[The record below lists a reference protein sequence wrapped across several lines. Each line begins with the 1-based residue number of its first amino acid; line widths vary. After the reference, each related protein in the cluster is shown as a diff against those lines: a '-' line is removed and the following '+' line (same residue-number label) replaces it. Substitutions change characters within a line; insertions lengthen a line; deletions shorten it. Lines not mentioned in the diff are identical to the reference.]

1 MSHGVKGDLLKKTG
15 ILSDYDAADY
25 LRITLILGLMGAF
38 FWAIRGTRG
47 FGGESGGTLAG
58 LGWASL
64 WLAFSHLRRDG
75 ARRPYGSEWML
86 PAIVLGVA
94 TGGLTGYGV
103 YISWLNG
110 VYQMNGNDVAR
121 GIAPWT
127 GYVMLFI
134 CGIHWGGVTG
144 SFMAWAGPAKPVNWR
159 VWVARILA
167 GAGGGAVAA
176 MLVGWL
182 PSVFLPFY
190 NEGYYQIDT
199 YATSARAMR
208 SASTIAQHVG
218 LFLGFLSVELARRDW
233 RAVKVMLVMA
243 FGFAIPFAVGGY
255 WHTLRGAG
263 PDIDWWKN
271 WEMTI
276 GLGGGLAFGLA
287 FYLFNR
293 PTGSPRR
300 PARRLDRIVVVGPV
314 LWLALGTIVLGAYDG
329 FMRLHGFGAS
339 AALKRTTVFW
349 IYQSAAGCAF
359 AYWAYRAPVAA
370 AAARRESDRPPL
382 PIVSLAAILAIV
394 VLAGFAVSIP
404 DPRRLADTVLLAL
417 YALYVASSAIL
428 FVTIIVR
435 RRASLTCSDEVS

>member
-1 MSHGVKGDLLKKTG
+1 MRGHLLKETG
-15 ILSDYDAADY
+15 ILPDYDAADY
-25 LRITLILGLMGAF
+25 LRITLIMGLMGAF

-64 WLAFSHLRRDG
+64 WLAFSHLRGDG
-75 ARRPYGSEWML
+75 ARRPYGSAWML
-86 PAIVLGVA
+86 AAIVLGVA
-94 TGGLTGYGV
+94 AGGLTGYGV

-110 VYQMNGNDVAR
+110 VYQMNGNEVAR

-144 SFMAWAGPAKPVNWR
+144 SFMAWAGPAKPVGWR

-167 GAGGGAVAA
+167 GAGGGAFAA
-176 MLVGWL
+176 MLVGWF

-190 NEGYYQIDT
+190 NEGYYQIDA

-208 SASTIAQHVG
+208 SATTIAQHVG
-218 LFLGFLSVELARRDW
+218 PFLGFLSVELARRDW

-243 FGFAIPFAVGGY
+243 FGFAIPFAAGGY

-293 PTGSPRR
+293 PTGPPRR
-300 PARRLDRIVVVGPV
+300 PALRLERIVVVGPV
-314 LWLALGTIVLGAYDG
+314 LWLALGTVMLGAYDG
-329 FMRLHGFGAS
+329 FMRLHGLEAS
-339 AALKRTTVFW
+339 VALRRTTVFW
-349 IYQSAAGCAF
+349 IYQCAAGCAF
-359 AYWAYRAPVAA
+359 AYWAYRAPDTA

-382 PIVSLAAILAIV
+382 PVVALTAILAIV

-417 YALYVASSAIL
+417 YSLYVASSAML
-428 FVTIIVR
+428 FATIIVR
-435 RRASLTCSDEVS
+435 RRASLTSPDGVS